1 MSDVET
7 IKDKLDVVDVIGSY
21 IKLEKAGKNFR
32 ARCPFHNER
41 TPSFNVSPDRG
52 TYHCFGCGVGG
63 DIFSFV
69 EQFEGVDF
77 RGALQILA
85 DRAGVSLQK
94 ENPKV
99 KDERERLFA
108 IMETACLFFQRNL
121 LQNEE
126 AKTYLK
132 KRGVVETTVRRWR
145 LGYASIEWREL
156 FEALL
161 KKGFSE
167 KEMLLA
173 GLIKQ
178 SEKSGS
184 GSRYYDTFR
193 DRVMF
198 PISDPSGR
206 VIGFS
211 GRILHASDGSPK
223 YLNSPDTPLFNK
235 SEVLYG
241 LHFAKQPIREQ
252 GYGIIVEGQMDLIMS
267 HQAGIMNV
275 VASSGTALTSRHL
288 SRIQKIAGR
297 VIFAFDSDEAGEKA
311 TLRSSFL
318 ALSLGLETKVATLPE
333 GKDPGDLAMGDGE
346 PWKNA
351 LRTAK
356 HVIEFFLDRASEVT
370 VGQERNVYIRKTIL
384 PLIASVKSSIDQAH
398 FVSLSA
404 SRLAIPERALWD
416 DLAKTALPE
425 EYEREVAGAK
435 ANTPERLRV
444 ELTKGEPARVLFA
457 VLLSGQSTDLV
468 EKRLKEIFK
477 DTFTEIYNEATLLK
491 DELLFEIEQYE
502 DGISSEQIEELFLR
516 LAEHVI
522 EGKIVLLERDLSIAE
537 SSRDE
542 VKTQELLSRFERLA
556 KEKAEIVKK
565 RQSLATI

>member
-85 DRAGVSLQK
+85 DRAGISLQK

-132 KRGVVETTVRRWR
+132 NRGVVENTVRRWR
-145 LGYASIEWREL
+145 LGYSMLDWRDL

-178 SEKSGS
+178 SDRNTT

-198 PISDPSGR
+198 PIFDPSGR

-211 GRILHASDGSPK
+211 GRILHATDDSPK

-241 LHFAKQPIREQ
+241 LHFAKQAIREQ

-267 HQAGIMNV
+267 HQAGVMNA
-275 VASSGTALTSRHL
+275 VASSGTALTGQHL

-297 VIFAFDSDEAGEKA
+297 VIFAFDADEAGEKA
-311 TLRSSFL
+311 SLRSSFI

-346 PWKNA
+346 PWKTS

-356 HVIEFFLDRASEVT
+356 HVIEFFLDRASILT
-370 VGQERNVYIRKTIL
+370 AGQERNSYIRKTIL
-384 PLIASVKSSIDQAH
+384 PLIVSIKSSIDQAH
-398 FVSLSA
+398 FISLSA

-416 DLAKTALPE
+416 DLAKTTLPE
-425 EYEREVAGAK
+425 EYEKDIVPTK
-435 ANTPERLRV
+435 TSTPEGRLHS

-457 VLLSGQSTDLV
+457 VLLSGQSTDIV
-468 EKRLKEIFK
+468 EKKLQ
-477 DTFTEIYNEATLLK
+477 DTFGDLFTDLYNEAVPLK

-502 DGISSEQIEELFLR
+502 DGISTQQIEELFLR
-516 LAEHVI
+516 LEERI
-522 EGKIVLLERDLSIAE
+522 LQGKIVLLERDLSIAE
-537 SSRDE
+537 GSRDE
-542 VKTQELLSRFERLA
+542 VKTQELLSQFEHLA

-565 RQSLATI
+565 RQLLIQ